1 MKRWVW
7 LIPALLLAALCW
19 LRPGLR
25 LSVNGERMEG
35 AISPSAALRGLRAA
49 EEAAAELQQ
58 GEEAP
63 PALRLLPALTLA
75 PPSEDAAAAAD
86 FVLRR
91 TAGVVVREGCR
102 ADGIWLGC
110 TDEGDR
116 LREALRRH
124 IFGTRPPGALSGHFS
139 GQVEHG
145 HDPGD
150 LYRRRG
156 RRGAGMTDKRNA
168 GAGLRPPLRS
178 PRSQYRHSRERVAA
192 PKNIQARKLFLP
204 LKSE

>member
-1 MKRWVW
+1 MKRGFW

-49 EEAAAELQQ
+49 EEAAAELQR

-139 GQVEHG
+139 GQVEIAPVYTRSG
-145 HDPGD
+145 RESPPED
-150 LYRRRG
+150 LCMLVT
-156 RRGAGMTDKRNA
+156 GMIPVIYTD
-168 GAGLRPPLRS
+168 GEGGVV
-178 PRSQYRHSRERVAA
+178 QG
-192 PKNIQARKLFLP
+192 
-204 LKSE
+204 